1 MGGAFDRRGFIHA
14 AQSFIFSPG
23 QSLTTT
29 GPVSPKA

>member
-14 AQSFIFSPG
+14 ARTFFFSTD

-29 GPVSPKA
+29 HLP